1 MDYKEVIIKNL
12 NNALPSAIL
21 LIASIALFVK
31 VLKELLKFNKS
42 RKMIKHKK
50 KEFISCIL
58 IFIVSIILI
67 VHFITDF
74 GPLSTQMTLD
84 YYNNDF
90 LEYEGMI
97 YKSIRG
103 KGMADTAVNIQGR
116 IFYLSRGD
124 EYVFREYKG
133 YYCKIVYGSKSKFI
147 VDYELLE

>member
-50 KEFISCIL
+50 KEFISCIF
-58 IFIVSIILI
+58 IFIISIILI
-67 VHFITDF
+67 VHFSTDF
-74 GPLSTQMTLD
+74 GPISTQITLD

-90 LEYEGMI
+90 SEYEGMI
-97 YKSIRG
+97 YKSISG
-103 KGMADTAVNIQGR
+103 KGMNDTAVNIQGR
-116 IFYLSRGD
+116 IFYLSNGD
-124 EYVFREYKG
+124 EDVLREHRG
-133 YYCKIVYGSKSKFI
+133 YYCKIVYGTRSKFI